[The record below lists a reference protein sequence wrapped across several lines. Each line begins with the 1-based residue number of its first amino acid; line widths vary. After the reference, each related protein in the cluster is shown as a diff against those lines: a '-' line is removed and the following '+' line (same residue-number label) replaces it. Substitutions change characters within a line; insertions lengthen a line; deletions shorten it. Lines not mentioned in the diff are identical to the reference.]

1 MINGFLLALMITSL
15 ILRFLQF
22 ETFLISYLLCI
33 GEQGTQLGTKLA
45 LKKKKIRI
53 NSLASV
59 KSLILTVGVVLK

>member
-45 LKKKKIRI
+45 LKKKKDQ
-53 NSLASV
+53 N
-59 KSLILTVGVVLK
+59 